1 MTLPLATLALSAT
14 VRLIPTAYYK
24 PPVLTPLVNDAEDL
38 AVLEALEGLT
48 SQRLIAEK
56 TGLADLDPRELL
68 FRAWGQ
74 THVNAAF
81 AYTRSEGNRFNDAA
95 RGAWYSGFDD
105 LTAIAEVANHRSR
118 ELEHINHFHD
128 EAIYQALLAGLMGDF
143 HDLRSAPLG
152 TPCLSPDIAVAY
164 PAGQAL
170 ARAMRG
176 QGSRGFVYRSARR
189 MGGTCLVAFE
199 PHSVQN
205 VRPGA
210 RWKMIWNGTRDYT
223 VTTE

>member
-1 MTLPLATLALSAT
+1 MTLPLTTLALSAT

-24 PPVLTPLVNDAEDL
+24 PPVLTALVRDTSDL
-38 AVLEALEGLT
+38 SILAALEGLT

-56 TGLADLDPRELL
+56 TGLAGLDPRELL

-81 AYTRSEGNRFNDAA
+81 AYTRAEGNRFNDAT
-95 RGAWYSGFDD
+95 RGAWYAGFDD
-105 LTAIAEVANHRSR
+105 LTAIAEVAYHRTR
-118 ELEHINHFHD
+118 ELERINYFED

-143 HDLRSAPLG
+143 HDLRSAEAG
-152 TPCLSPDIAVAY
+152 TPCLSPDIAIGY
-164 PAGQAL
+164 KAGQEL
-170 ARAMRG
+170 ARLMREE
-176 QGSRGFVYRSARR
+176 GSRGFVYPSVRR
-189 MGGTCLVAFE
+189 AGGTCLVAFE
-199 PHSVQN
+199 PHLVQN

-210 RWKMIWNGTRDYT
+210 RWKMIWNGSRDYT

>member
-24 PPVLTPLVNDAEDL
+24 PPVLTPLVNNAEDL

-56 TGLADLDPRELL
+56 SGLADLDPRELL

-81 AYTRSEGNRFNDAA
+81 AYTRSEGNRFNGAA

-105 LTAIAEVANHRSR
+105 LTAIAEVAYHRTR
-118 ELEHINHFHD
+118 ELERISHFHD
-128 EAIYQALLAGLMGDF
+128 HAIYQALLAGMMGDF
-143 HDLRSAPLG
+143 HDLRSAPPD
-152 TPCLSPDIAVAY
+152 TPCLSPDIGVAY
-164 PAGQAL
+164 PAGQEL

-176 QGSRGFVYRSARR
+176 QGSRGFVYPSARR
-189 MGGTCLVAFE
+189 TGGTCLVAFE

>member
-1 MTLPLATLALSAT
+1 MTLPLTTLALSAT

-24 PPVLTPLVNDAEDL
+24 PPVLTALVKDTQDL
-38 AVLEALEGLT
+38 SILEALEGLT
-48 SQRLIAEK
+48 NQRLRAEK

-74 THVNAAF
+74 SHVNAAF

-95 RGAWYSGFDD
+95 RGAWYAGFDD
-105 LTAIAEVANHRSR
+105 LTAIAEVAYHRTR
-118 ELEHINHFHD
+118 ELERINFFHD

-143 HDLRSAPLG
+143 HDLRSEPAE
-152 TPCLSPDIAVAY
+152 TQCLFPDIAVAY
-164 PAGQAL
+164 PAGQEL
-170 ARAMRG
+170 ARSMRG
-176 QGSRGFVYRSARR
+176 QGSRGFVYPSARR
-189 MGGTCLVAFE
+189 VGGTCLVAFE
-199 PHSVQN
+199 PHLVQN

-210 RWKMIWNGTRDYT
+210 RWKMIWNGSRDYT